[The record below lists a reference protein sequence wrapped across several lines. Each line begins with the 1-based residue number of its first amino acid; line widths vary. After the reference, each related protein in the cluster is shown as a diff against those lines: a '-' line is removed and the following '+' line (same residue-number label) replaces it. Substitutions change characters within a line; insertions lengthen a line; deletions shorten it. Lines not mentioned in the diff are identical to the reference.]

1 MFQPGFLSGW
11 MQGICVLFVE
21 EGDAAMLVLEMG
33 PSGSV
38 SVSIKQRVFDPDT
51 DTDPDPDDPIA
62 SSLAASRG
70 HADQGP
76 ANGIGLFLCPR
87 LRAHP
92 RTSPRAPPSRRSP
105 FSLFPK
111 RAPKRCSIAAGL
123 PAFHKSGAKPALKPG
138 RLRHVNLWR
147 EYSRRYQSVVGP
159 PLQGQFYMGVCR
171 APCRSCQSRPEGSH
185 VRALGERALGDKESM
200 SKLLQ
205 RKQEVPVNRRPGLAS
220 APTFR

>member
-11 MQGICVLFVE
+11 VQGICVLFVE

-87 LRAHP
+87 LP
-92 RTSPRAPPSRRSP
+92 LAPGVAARMRPISS
-105 FSLFPK
+105 SLFMGY
-111 RAPKRCSIAAGL
+111 RQ
-123 PAFHKSGAKPALKPG
+123 KPYI
-138 RLRHVNLWR
+138 LRGFEW
-147 EYSRRYQSVVGP
+147 
-159 PLQGQFYMGVCR
+159 
-171 APCRSCQSRPEGSH
+171 
-185 VRALGERALGDKESM
+185 
-200 SKLLQ
+200 
-205 RKQEVPVNRRPGLAS
+205 
-220 APTFR
+220 

>member
-11 MQGICVLFVE
+11 VQGICVLFVE

-76 ANGIGLFLCPR
+76 ANGIGLFLCSR
-87 LRAHP
+87 LHP
-92 RTSPRAPPSRRSP
+92 ACTRRCRQDASDQ
-105 FSLFPK
+105 
-111 RAPKRCSIAAGL
+111 
-123 PAFHKSGAKPALKPG
+123 FHFVQGVSAKTVYFNG
-138 RLRHVNLWR
+138 
-147 EYSRRYQSVVGP
+147 
-159 PLQGQFYMGVCR
+159 F
-171 APCRSCQSRPEGSH
+171 
-185 VRALGERALGDKESM
+185 
-200 SKLLQ
+200 
-205 RKQEVPVNRRPGLAS
+205 
-220 APTFR
+220 